1 MNLRDL
7 INSRQESFSETEKE
21 ILNYML
27 DNQLTVESMTI
38 SSLAAAA
45 HVSKSSVIRLTK
57 KLGFS
62 GYSELKYFLKSSK
75 DNPNNNLYDVLA
87 NQRKDLEDTKKYLD
101 QLDFEPFIHLL
112 ANANIVYCYGTGYA
126 QKNAANEFSKSL
138 LGCQVRSMVLPA
150 KTEFDVSMSAFT
162 KQDLV
167 IFISLSGET
176 DEMKEDL
183 KILKLRQ
190 IPFVTITEFSQNY
203 MSSLANYSLHYH
215 VTPMVIHGQSRQLH
229 SFITLN
235 LLLDTVIR
243 RYIVSLGEEQE
254 SST

>member
-7 INSRQESFSETEKE
+7 IHSRQKDFSETEKE
-21 ILNYML
+21 ILAYML
-27 DNQLTVESMTI
+27 ENQSAVEKMTI
-38 SSLAAAA
+38 SALATAA

-62 GYSELKYFLKSSK
+62 GYSELKYFLKSTK
-75 DNPNNNLYDVLA
+75 EHPNENLYDVLA
-87 NQRKDLEDTKKYLD
+87 NQQKDLSDTQKYLE
-101 QLDFEPFIHLL
+101 QLDFAPLIELL

-167 IFISLSGET
+167 IFLSLSGET
-176 DEMKEDL
+176 EEMKENI

-190 IPFVTITEFSQNY
+190 IPYIAITQFSQNY
-203 MSSLANYSLHYH
+203 MASLANYSLHYH

-235 LLLDTVIR
+235 LLLDTIIR
-243 RYIVSLGEEQE
+243 HYIISLGN
-254 SST
+254 